1 MVRSNQNIN
10 SGIRGDHGLNFLL
23 VLFLLVGVSPYLLA
37 AQSVNRVTEF
47 SIDDFSGTDHSIYI
61 SDTWRFQAGDNIEWA
76 RPSYPDSSWQKV
88 STYLG
93 PNELPFIEWEGIGWF
108 RMSFKVDSSLIG
120 YPLALIFEQ
129 HHGASE
135 IYLDGKKIYTLGEVS
150 SFEEDYR
157 PYRDNKPRPL
167 YISDNEP
174 HVLAVRYANHD
185 TELYND
191 YGFTSGFRFLI
202 GDLNQHI
209 DRTLSETTAT
219 SWAQLLFAG
228 GLVAFTIIHFLLFA
242 FYPAEKKNLY
252 FALFTFFLALL
263 SYSQLETIFSDSPL
277 MVISYYRFYLIAT
290 LFAIIYALR
299 FTYSLFSK
307 ETPAQFWG
315 FLAVGIFLAATT
327 WFNAE
332 GVDIYRELFV
342 LLTMIEIIR
351 ALFTGL
357 TKSPDGSWIIGTGLS
372 IFAGGILFSVMVN
385 LDLISGDPMM
395 GNIICS
401 SGLIFA
407 MSIYLSRDIAKTQ
420 KRLEHKLIEVK
431 HLSERSLEQERVNKK
446 KELERKLLAAENERK
461 SRELEEARALQLSM
475 LPKQIPQADEWDIAV
490 FMETAQEVGGDYYD
504 FSESKNGDL
513 TVALGDATGHGMKAG
528 IMVAT
533 AKSYF
538 HTLANE
544 HDNIGI
550 LQRMSSGI
558 RNMDLRM
565 MYMGFMLLKCDHYNI
580 TFASAGMPPI
590 LHYDATENKVHEIL
604 LKGMPLGSK
613 VDFPYKKKNIT
624 LQKGDCLLLMSD
636 GLMELFN
643 KEREQ
648 LGLSR
653 IKRTFRE
660 AGNLSASD
668 IMSQVTRLI
677 DQWAGSKNHED
688 DITILVMKTKS
699 NL

>member
-1 MVRSNQNIN
+1 MLFGGRSICF
-10 SGIRGDHGLNFLL
+10 IL
-23 VLFLLVGVSPYLLA
+23 VLFNLVLYLPSQLLA
-37 AQSVNRVTEF
+37 QSDSQVTEL
-47 SIDDFSGTDHSIYI
+47 SMDDFSATDHSIYI
-61 SDTWRFQAGDNIEWA
+61 SDTWYFRAGDSIEWA
-76 RPSYPDSSWQKV
+76 RPDYPDSTWQKI

-108 RMSFKVDSSLIG
+108 RIRFKIDSTLIN
-120 YPLALIFEQ
+120 YPLALILEQ

-135 IYLDGKKIYTLGEVS
+135 IFLDGKKLYTLGEVS
-150 SFEEDYR
+150 YFEEDYQ

-167 YISDNEP
+167 YISDTDP
-174 HVLAVRYANHD
+174 HLLAVRYANHD
-185 TELYND
+185 AELFND

-209 DRTLSETTAT
+209 DSTITETTSR

-228 GLVAFTIIHFLLFA
+228 GLVAFTIIHLLLYA
-242 FYPAEKKNLY
+242 FYPSERKNLY

-263 SYSQLETIFSDSPL
+263 TYSQLETTFSDSPI

-290 LFAIIYALR
+290 LFAIIGALR
-299 FTYSLFSK
+299 FTYSLFLK
-307 ETPAQFWG
+307 EAPVQFW
-315 FLAVGIFLAATT
+315 IFLAAGTGMAVAT
-327 WFNAE
+327 WFNAQ
-332 GVDIYRELFV
+332 GLDLYRELFV
-342 LLTMIEIIR
+342 LFTMVEIIR
-351 ALFTGL
+351 ALFMGL
-357 TKSPDGSWIIGTGLS
+357 TRSPDGSWIIGTGLS

-385 LDLISGDPMM
+385 LGFMSGDPMM

-407 MSIYLSRDIAKTQ
+407 MSIYLSRDIAQTQ
-420 KRLEHKLIEVK
+420 KRLEHKLVEVK
-431 HLSERSLEQERVNKK
+431 HLSERSLEQERINKQ

-461 SRELEEARALQLSM
+461 SRELEEARTLQLSM
-475 LPKQIPQADEWDIAV
+475 LPKQIPKADNWDIAV

-504 FSESKNGDL
+504 FSESKNGNL

-544 HDNIGI
+544 HDNVGI

-565 MYMGFMLLKCDHYNI
+565 MYMSFMILKCNHHNI
-580 TFASAGMPPI
+580 TVASAGMPPI
-590 LHYDATENKVHEIL
+590 LHYDARENKIREIL
-604 LKGMPLGSK
+604 IKGMPLGSK
-613 VDFPYKKKNIT
+613 VDYPYEKRDVN
-624 LQKGDCLLLMSD
+624 LNKGDCLLLMSD

-643 KEREQ
+643 NEREQ
-648 LGLSR
+648 LGLDR
-653 IKRTFRE
+653 IKRVFKE
-660 AGNLSASD
+660 AGSLSASN
-668 IMSQVTRLI
+668 IMSQITRLI
-677 DQWAGSKNHED
+677 DQWTGSKTHED
-688 DITILVMKTKS
+688 DITVLVMKSK
-699 NL
+699 

>member
-1 MVRSNQNIN
+1 MDQFRQNILSDLYRN
-10 SGIRGDHGLNFLL
+10 RYIYFFMACIFFGFGLPPQI
-23 VLFLLVGVSPYLLA
+23 V
-37 AQSVNRVTEF
+37 AQSDSHIAELGR
-47 SIDDFSGTDHSIYI
+47 DDLSETDHSIYI
-61 SDTWRFQAGDNIEWA
+61 SDTWLFKAGDNSEWA
-76 RPSYPDSSWQKV
+76 WPEYPDSSWQKV

-93 PNELPFIEWEGIGWF
+93 PNELPFVEWEGIGWF
-108 RMSFKVDSSLIG
+108 RIRFKIDSTLIN

-135 IYLDGKKIYTLGEVS
+135 IFLDGKKLYTLGEVS
-150 SFEEDYR
+150 NFEEDYR

-167 YISDNEP
+167 YIGDTNP

-185 TELYND
+185 AELFND

-209 DRTLSETTAT
+209 DSTISETTSR

-228 GLVAFTIIHFLLFA
+228 GLTAFTIIHFLLYA
-242 FYPAEKKNLY
+242 FYPSEKKNLY

-263 SYSQLETIFSDSPL
+263 TYSQLETIFSDSPI
-277 MVISYYRFYLIAT
+277 MVISYYRFYLIAS
-290 LFAIIYALR
+290 LFAIIGALR
-299 FTYSLFSK
+299 FTYSLYSK
-307 ETPAQFWG
+307 ETPVQFWLFLTIG
-315 FLAVGIFLAATT
+315 TGLAVAT
-327 WFNAE
+327 WFNAQ
-332 GVDIYRELFV
+332 GLDIYREFFV
-342 LLTMIEIIR
+342 FLTMIEIIR

-357 TKSPDGSWIIGTGLS
+357 TRSPDGSWIIGTGLS

-385 LDLISGDPMM
+385 LGLMSGDPVM

-407 MSIYLSRDIAKTQ
+407 MSIYLSRDIAQTQ
-420 KRLEHKLIEVK
+420 KRLEHKLVEVK
-431 HLSERSLEQERVNKK
+431 HLSARSLEQERINKQ

-475 LPKQIPQADEWDIAV
+475 LPKQIPKTDEWDIAV

-513 TVALGDATGHGMKAG
+513 TVAMGDATGHGMKAG

-550 LQRMSSGI
+550 LRRMSSGI

-565 MYMGFMLLKCDHYNI
+565 MYMSFMILKCNHYDI
-580 TFASAGMPPI
+580 TVASAGMPPI
-590 LHYDATENKVHEIL
+590 LHFDAAENRIREIL
-604 LKGMPLGSK
+604 IKGMPLGSK
-613 VDFPYKKKNIT
+613 VDYPYEKRDVSLKE
-624 LQKGDCLLLMSD
+624 GDCLLLMSD

-643 KEREQ
+643 NEREQ
-648 LGLSR
+648 LGIDR
-653 IKRTFRE
+653 IKRVFRE
-660 AGNLSASD
+660 AGNSSASD
-668 IMSQVTRLI
+668 IMSQITRLI
-677 DQWAGSKNHED
+677 DQWTGSKTHED
-688 DITILVMKTKS
+688 DITVLVMKTKS
-699 NL
+699 